1 MTLDHHNNPF
11 RIAQQQLRAAIDAL
25 GVNEEL
31 YDLLKAPARFV
42 EVQIPV
48 RMDDGSLR
56 VFTGFRSQHLNVL
69 GPTKGG
75 IRYHQDVSADE
86 VRALS
91 MWMSFKTSVVGLP
104 YGGGKGGIIV
114 NPRQLSEGE
123 LERLSRGYVRA
134 IWQIIGPD
142 QDIPAPDVNTTPQIM
157 AWMTDEFE
165 RITGKNAPGVFTGKP
180 LAIGGSLGRNEATG
194 RGTVITVREA
204 ARHLGLPL
212 NGARVAIQGFGNAA
226 TFAGLLLEELG
237 AVIVAASDSR
247 GGIVG
252 PAGMSM
258 VELVA
263 HKQTTGSVLRFPG
276 AQATDQLGV
285 LTADCEILV
294 PAALENQID
303 GDVAE
308 QIKARIVA
316 EAANGP
322 TTPEGDAVL
331 ERRGIFL
338 VPDILANAGGVTV
351 SYFEWV
357 QNLANYYWT
366 EAEVNDRLE
375 QKMVQAFQDVTA
387 MAERHGAGMRT
398 AAYMHA
404 INRIAG
410 GLKARGLLKLTPAPA
425 PVAAD

>member
-1 MTLDHHNNPF
+1 MAQDTNPF
-11 RIAQQQLRAAIDAL
+11 HIAQQEVRGAVEIMGGSQ
-25 GVNEEL
+25 EL

-42 EVQIPV
+42 EVQVPV

-56 VFTGFRSQHLNVL
+56 VFTAFRSQHLNVL

-114 NPRQLSEGE
+114 NPKLLSEGE

-134 IWQIIGPD
+134 IWQLIGPE

-157 AWMTDEFE
+157 AWMTDEYE
-165 RITGKNAPGVFTGKP
+165 HITGRNAPGVFTGKP
-180 LAIGGSLGRNEATG
+180 LSVGGSLGRTEATG
-194 RGTVITVREA
+194 RGTVFTVREA
-204 ARHLGLPL
+204 ARYLGMSLQ
-212 NGARVAIQGFGNAA
+212 GARVSVQGFGNAG

-237 AVIVAASDSR
+237 AVVVAVSDSR
-247 GGIVG
+247 GGIVNPQG
-252 PAGMSM
+252 FKVADVM
-258 VELVA
+258 A
-263 HKQTTGSVLRFPG
+263 HKEVTGSVQNFPG
-276 AQATDQLGV
+276 ARNTDQYGV
-285 LTADCEILV
+285 LTADCEVLI

-303 GDVAE
+303 ANVAT

-322 TTPEGDAVL
+322 TLPDGDHVL
-331 ERRGIFL
+331 YERGIFV

-357 QNLANYYWT
+357 QNLSSYYWS
-366 EAEVNDRLE
+366 EAEVNARLE
-375 QKMVQAFQDVTA
+375 EKMVQAFADVVAT
-387 MAERHGAGMRT
+387 AERYKVDNRT
-398 AAYMHA
+398 AAYVHSTR
-404 INRIAG
+404 RIAKA
-410 GLKARGLLKLTPAPA
+410 LKARGLLRQ
-425 PVAAD
+425 